1 MKKLLIILLA
11 VCGLFV
17 SCATSKVE
25 ETLES
30 EKAGFFVET
39 GFKEGHVYI
48 VDNPKLRELFDK
60 FNAELFDNEIVVDYI
75 GYVKPSKMISSEGG
89 QYYGY
94 APYNTFPNGKI
105 IYGIALVPNSSK
117 GTLIHEMTH
126 LYFNQKGY
134 FQDCHGKYF
143 CDKIDELNKKT
154 HYKYNILKY

>member
-1 MKKLLIILLA
+1 MRKLLIILLT

-25 ETLES
+25 ETS
-30 EKAGFFVET
+30 EKGGFFVET
-39 GFKEGHVYI
+39 SLKEGHLFI
-48 VDNPKLRELFDK
+48 VDNPQLRELFNK

-75 GYVKPSKMISSEGG
+75 GIVKSAKMVTRDGI
-89 QYYGY
+89 QCYGY
-94 APYNTFPNGKI
+94 ALYNSTFPNGEL
-105 IYGIALVPNSSK
+105 IYGIALVPNYSK

-154 HYKYNILKY
+154 NYKYNISKN

>member
-1 MKKLLIILLA
+1 MRKLLIILLT

-25 ETLES
+25 ETS

-39 GFKEGHVYI
+39 SFKEGHLFI
-48 VDNPKLRELFDK
+48 VDNPQLRELFNK

-75 GYVKPSKMISSEGG
+75 GFVKPSKMVTCDGV
-89 QYYGY
+89 QCYGY
-94 APYNTFPNGKI
+94 APYNSTFPSGEL
-105 IYGIALVPNSSK
+105 IYGIALVPNYSK

-154 HYKYNILKY
+154 NYKYNILKN